1 MLENIKKI
9 VTLYPVVQNRLM
21 FGTDYNMVMKESIL
35 DSDLKNY
42 FNRYSS
48 IFPEMLGVNP
58 AAFLR

>member
-42 FNRYSS
+42 FNR
-48 IFPEMLGVNP
+48 
-58 AAFLR
+58 